1 MKLIILII
9 FVLSLN
15 AKETITEIDKQRV
28 KERAKKDEC
37 YIYVDINGNDEWEN
51 KKSKLRTEINDES
64 PFCNRITIVKVIRN
78 VHLKSCRKSWNS
90 VYSIGTIIEENS
102 GVDITTMLDV
112 KNSSLGCKLEGT
124 VINDSDSMTDI
135 ENKVKIQKSVIGEH
149 SQLVDHIKE
158 KADAFMN
165 GD

>member
-1 MKLIILII
+1 MKLIMLMV

-15 AKETITEIDKQRV
+15 ATETITEIDKRQI

-37 YIYVDINGNDEWEN
+37 YIYVDINGNDEWED
-51 KKSKLRTEINDES
+51 KKSQLKTEINDQS
-64 PFCNRITIVKVIRN
+64 PFCNRIVIMKVIRD
-78 VHLKSCRKSWNS
+78 VHLKSCQKSWNS
-90 VYSIGTIIEENS
+90 VYSIGTIMEENP

-124 VINDSDSMTDI
+124 VIKDSDGMTDV
-135 ENKVKIQKSVIGEH
+135 ENRVKVEKAVIGEYSH
-149 SQLVDHIKE
+149 SIDPIKE
-158 KADAFMN
+158 KADTFMK

>member
-1 MKLIILII
+1 MKLMVLMI

-15 AKETITEIDKQRV
+15 ATETITEIDKKRIE
-28 KERAKKDEC
+28 ERAKEDEC
-37 YIYVDINGNDEWEN
+37 YIYVDINGNDEWED
-51 KKSKLRTEINDES
+51 KKSQLRTEINDES
-64 PFCNRITIVKVIRN
+64 PFCNRIVIMKVIRN

-112 KNSSLGCKLEGT
+112 KDSSLGCKLEGT
-124 VINDSDSMTDI
+124 VIKDSDSMTDLENRVII
-135 ENKVKIQKSVIGEH
+135 ERATIGKD
-149 SQLVDHIKE
+149 SQLVDNIKQ